1 MNFKKPYDPVIC
13 SKAPHGSDVEPQ
25 FRLRRD
31 ENGNSV
37 YIQVGETN
45 IREYVGSFEV
55 GASLASM
62 LDRCSLMPTRDKI
75 AYLQQNSEGFSV
87 DMTVM
92 PTDGTA
98 AQIMYKQIL
107 NTYPDIGRRILAGE
121 SFDKILAELFPKA
134 DEAAKPTETQ
144 KTEVTEDGSK

>member
-1 MNFKKPYDPVIC
+1 MKFKKPYDLVIC
-13 SKAPHGSDVEPQ
+13 PKAPHGCDVEVQ
-25 FRLRRD
+25 YRLRRD

-37 YIQVGETN
+37 YTQVGETN
-45 IREYVGSFEV
+45 IREYVGSFEI

-75 AYLQQNSEGFSV
+75 AYLQQNSEGLSV
-87 DMTVM
+87 DMTAM

-107 NTYPDIGRRILAGE
+107 NTHPDIGRRILAGE
-121 SFDKILAELFPKA
+121 SFDKLLAELFPKA
-134 DEAAKPTETQ
+134 AEGTDPKNTQ
-144 KTEVTEDGSK
+144 NTEVVEDGSN